1 MSGHGPTPFAAD
13 ELGNH
18 GNAYTDATNIPSFA
32 WAKEEMCISEDVN
45 KTGGGKRQEMPVC
58 KFPQQVR

>member
-45 KTGGGKRQEMPVC
+45 KTGGGKGRRCQC
-58 KFPQQVR
+58 ASFLSR

>member
-18 GNAYTDATNIPSFA
+18 GNAHIDATNIPSFA
-32 WAKEEMCISEDVN
+32 WAKEGMCISEDVN
-45 KTGGGKRQEMPVC
+45 KAGGGEGKRC
-58 KFPQQVR
+58 HCASFLSR